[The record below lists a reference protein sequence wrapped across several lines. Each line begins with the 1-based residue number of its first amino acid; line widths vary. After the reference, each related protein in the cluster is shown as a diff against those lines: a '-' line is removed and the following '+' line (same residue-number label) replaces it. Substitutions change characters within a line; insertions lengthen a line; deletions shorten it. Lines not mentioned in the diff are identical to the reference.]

1 MNLDLRSK
9 WIRRIEIALLI
20 AFALVIAVNAWTA
33 IDKYKLNK
41 RYEQSIEQLEGFV
54 QELNRKE

>member
-1 MNLDLRSK
+1 MNLYPRSK
-9 WIRRIEIALLI
+9 WISRIEIALLI
-20 AFALVIAVNAWTA
+20 TFILTVAVNAWVA